1 MPLYLRIEK
10 EDQPDLQHGIR
21 AGVSWRKDEDS
32 IEVTFDDPVI
42 EAWATAIYD
51 MTSGA
56 DGVCELIAEL
66 VQQAFD
72 AGYGLGDKAGQKAI
86 RAIHAT
92 LPYEGRFE

>member
-1 MPLYLRIEK
+1 MPLYLQIEK
-10 EDQPDLQHGIR
+10 EDQPDLQYGIR
-21 AGVSWRKDEDS
+21 AGVSCRKDEES

-56 DGVCELIAEL
+56 DGVTELIAEL

-72 AGYGLGDKAGQKAI
+72 AGYNFGDKAGQKAI
-86 RAIHAT
+86 RTIHAS
-92 LPYEGRFE
+92 LPYDGRFE